1 MTSLLFNLCTGR
13 YMPGLNPVMCFVFVL
28 CQRYPTS
35 CKCQPGNHSIH
46 FQAFVNFVSE
56 YFRQTIADGV
66 LCKLLSMVTREESSQ
81 SHHTNAIQLQSYI
94 SDPKNYRSLQK
105 SSSSLWDALLEIHT
119 SHV

>member
-1 MTSLLFNLCTGR
+1 MSFL
-13 YMPGLNPVMCFVFVL
+13 VL
-28 CQRYPTS
+28 
-35 CKCQPGNHSIH
+35 
-46 FQAFVNFVSE
+46 E

-66 LCKLLSMVTREESSQ
+66 LCKFLSMVTREEPTQ

-94 SDPKNYRSLQK
+94 TDPKNYRSLQK